1 VKLQDAPAHTRSD
14 ELDEFLA
21 RPYRISL
28 QQDGRNGWLAEV
40 DELEGCTAQAPT
52 PHEAASKIH
61 AAMAAWMSAALSE
74 GREIPAPRSVG
85 NPSGRLLLRLPST
98 LHGTLARAADR
109 EGTSLNQFITGA
121 LAAAVG
127 WRLGGQEAQS
137 SKTEQE
143 ETAASVA
150 PGTPRGAQPQIDSR
164 SRLVTIGLIANFVV
178 VGIAAIAAVVLLVLA
193 W

>member
-1 VKLQDAPAHTRSD
+1 VKLQDAPDQTRSN
-14 ELDEFLA
+14 ELEELLA

-28 QQDGRNGWLAEV
+28 QRDGGNGWSAEV
-40 DELEGCTAQAPT
+40 DELEGCTAQAST
-52 PHEAASKIH
+52 SHEAASKIH

-74 GREIPAPRSVG
+74 GREIPAPRSAG

-127 WRLGGQEAQS
+127 WRLGDQEAQS
-137 SKTEQE
+137 SKTAQV
-143 ETAASVA
+143 AAA
-150 PGTPRGAQPQIDSR
+150 PGGPDPR
-164 SRLVTIGLIANFVV
+164 SRLLTIGLIANFVV

>member
-1 VKLQDAPAHTRSD
+1 VKLQDAPDQTRSD

-28 QQDGRNGWLAEV
+28 QRDAGNGWLAEV

-52 PHEAASKIH
+52 PHEAASKIQV
-61 AAMAAWMSAALSE
+61 AMAAWMSAALSE

-127 WRLGGQEAQS
+127 WRLGDQAVEP
-137 SKTEQE
+137 SKTEQD
-143 ETAASVA
+143 ASSDS
-150 PGTPRGAQPQIDSR
+150 PGTPRGAQPRIDSR
-164 SRLVTIGLIANFVV
+164 SRLVTVGLIANFVV

>member
-1 VKLQDAPAHTRSD
+1 MKLQDAPAQTRSD

-28 QQDGRNGWLAEV
+28 QRDGGNGWLAEV

-127 WRLGGQEAQS
+127 WRLGDQEAQS

-143 ETAASVA
+143 AAASVA
-150 PGTPRGAQPQIDSR
+150 SGTPRGDQPRIDSR

-178 VGIAAIAAVVLLVLA
+178 VGIAAVAAVVLLVLA

>member
-1 VKLQDAPAHTRSD
+1 MKLQDAPAQTRSD

-28 QQDGRNGWLAEV
+28 QRDGGNGWLAEV

-127 WRLGGQEAQS
+127 WRLGDQEAQS
-137 SKTEQE
+137 SKTGQE
-143 ETAASVA
+143 AAATVA
-150 PGTPRGAQPQIDSR
+150 PGTPRGAQPWIDSR